1 MTIKKNLILNIVLS
15 VSNIIFPIITFP
27 YISRVLG
34 PDGTG
39 LANFAIA
46 VCEYFVIVAGLGIP
60 LYGIRETAKARD
72 NLADRSIIFFEI
84 FLIRLFTTVILL
96 VPYFI
101 MVINIKRFNND
112 LLLYYWGAVY
122 IVANMGSIDWFF
134 TGLEDFKYITSRSLI
149 VKVLSV
155 ILMFIIVKHKGDVL
169 NYFLVTIFILVI
181 NGFIDLRYAL
191 KYLTF
196 KIDWRGLHFKRHLKP
211 LFYIFSSLLAIKVY
225 TLVDTII
232 LGFLST
238 NQSVG
243 YYNSAIKLVRI
254 SLTVITSLGTV
265 LIARLSNA
273 VNKNDFDEV
282 NKLLKNSFSFVYT
295 LGIPMMALIF
305 ALAPEL
311 VELFAGHK
319 FNPAVLTLRILSPL
333 ILIIG
338 MANVFSVQILT
349 PLGKDRLVM
358 TAAIAGAFVS
368 VALNFLLVPF
378 LNQNGSAISN
388 VATEFLVTV
397 ICFFFAN
404 KFMKINL
411 LHKEMLLNFASTLP
425 YLVLPFVLRIYLHN
439 YFLII
444 VFTLFTASISFLLF
458 NLYIIKTRIVL
469 DILTRLR
476 NGWKVYFQW
485 EK

>member
-1 MTIKKNLILNIVLS
+1 
-15 VSNIIFPIITFP
+15 
-27 YISRVLG
+27 LG

-39 LANFAIA
+39 QVNFALA
-46 VCEYFVIVAGLGIP
+46 FCEYFVIVAGLGIP

-72 NLADRSIIFFEI
+72 NINDRSKIFFEI
-84 FLIRLFTTVILL
+84 FSIRLFTTITLL

-101 MVINIKRFNND
+101 VVIHIKKFSED
-112 LLLYYWGAVY
+112 LTLYYWGAVY

-134 TGLEDFKYITSRSLI
+134 TGLEDFKYITSRSLA
-149 VKVLSV
+149 VKFISV
-155 ILMFIIVKHKGDVL
+155 ILMFFIVKHKGDVL
-169 NYFLVTIFILVI
+169 NYFLITVFILVT
-181 NGFIDLRYAL
+181 NSVIDLRYAL

-196 KIDWRGLHFKRHLKP
+196 KIDWAGLHFKKHLKP

-225 TLVDTII
+225 TLADTVI
-232 LGFLST
+232 LGFLSS

-273 VNKNDFDEV
+273 VSKNDFEEM

-311 VELFAGHK
+311 VGLFSGYK
-319 FNPAVLTLRILSPL
+319 FNPAVLTLRILCPQ

-358 TAAIAGAFVS
+358 TAAIAGAFVN
-368 VALNFLLVPF
+368 VALNFLLVP
-378 LNQNGSAISN
+378 LIGHNGSAISN
-388 VATEFLVTV
+388 LVTELLV
-397 ICFFFAN
+397 TIICFFFAA
-404 KFMKINL
+404 KFIEINL
-411 LHKEMLLNFASTLP
+411 QYKELLLNFTGTLP
-425 YLVLPFVLRIYLHN
+425 YLFLPFILRLYLHN
-439 YFLII
+439 YFLISA
-444 VFTLFTASISFLLF
+444 FTLFTAAISFLLF
-458 NLYIIKTRIVL
+458 NLYVIKSRIVL

-476 NGWKVYFQW
+476 NKWKVYFQ
-485 EK
+485 

>member
-1 MTIKKNLILNIVLS
+1 M
-15 VSNIIFPIITFP
+15 
-27 YISRVLG
+27 
-34 PDGTG
+34 
-39 LANFAIA
+39 
-46 VCEYFVIVAGLGIP
+46 AGLGIP

-273 VNKNDFDEV
+273 VNKNDFDEYNQLIALAV
-282 NKLLKNSFSFVYT
+282 PKEQRFPMVWRNAPDHKDNFGAITRQPTHFVINSKNEFIFKREGSFEAEDWDNLWTSLKNPSS
-295 LGIPMMALIF
+295 G
-305 ALAPEL
+305 
-311 VELFAGHK
+311 
-319 FNPAVLTLRILSPL
+319 
-333 ILIIG
+333 
-338 MANVFSVQILT
+338 
-349 PLGKDRLVM
+349 
-358 TAAIAGAFVS
+358 
-368 VALNFLLVPF
+368 
-378 LNQNGSAISN
+378 
-388 VATEFLVTV
+388 
-397 ICFFFAN
+397 
-404 KFMKINL
+404 
-411 LHKEMLLNFASTLP
+411 
-425 YLVLPFVLRIYLHN
+425 
-439 YFLII
+439 
-444 VFTLFTASISFLLF
+444 
-458 NLYIIKTRIVL
+458 
-469 DILTRLR
+469 
-476 NGWKVYFQW
+476 
-485 EK
+485 